1 MSAAEVINMR
11 TDPER
16 KEQLRVAAEL
26 SHVSLSK
33 FILDA
38 ASARADEVMADQRTT
53 ALSEEFFDDF
63 FAALTE
69 PAPAALSALTDRP
82 RPYRRR

>member
-26 SHVSLSK
+26 SRVTLSK

-38 ASARADEVMADQRTT
+38 ATTRADEVMADQRTT

-63 FAALTE
+63 FAAINE
-69 PAPAALSALTDRP
+69 PAPAALAALTDRP
-82 RPYRRR
+82 RPYQRR